1 MKNCE
6 RDNHVQFRGKRTD
19 PGTRCANC
27 NTSVTP
33 LWRRN
38 ANGEKVC
45 NSCGLYKKLHGI
57 MRPSHMRKD
66 RITTRN
72 RKRQSTFG
80 ANKQKRKHAA
90 PEPGT
95 AYEDDRAGGHVT
107 PAAGA
112 GPLVPMPQPA
122 THSPRP
128 RGPVDECSL

>member
-1 MKNCE
+1 MKSCE

-95 AYEDDRAGGHVT
+95 AYEDDRAGTGNVT
-107 PAAGA
+107 AASA
-112 GPLVPMPQPA
+112 MVPMPQ
-122 THSPRP
+122 TTYSPRP